1 LGGDQSFELGVERP
15 CLVDVFLL
23 HVGRGRPNR
32 GHWSQSIPLASPHRS
47 GMPCHVRVRSGAV
60 PKAWVVREL
69 GTPDKLHFEDVDPSP
84 MSDDLVRIRVRAAAV
99 NFFDLLQLGGTYQ
112 VKPELPFIPGA
123 EVAGDVE
130 AAPPGTGMRP
140 GDRVFAVVSQEG
152 LHRGGYTE
160 VTHAEPGDVRK
171 MPDGMSYAA
180 AAAFFINYQTGW
192 FALHRRANVQPGEV
206 VLVHAGAGGVGT
218 AAIQLAKAAGARV
231 IATAGSDAKLAVC
244 RDMGADVAIN
254 YNDEDFVAAVKR
266 ATDGKG
272 ADVVYDPVGGDVFDR
287 STKCVAFEGRIVVLG
302 FTSGRV
308 PTIAT
313 NHLLIKNYSI
323 VGLHWGLYR
332 QRAPQLIPECT
343 EALFALYAAGKIRPH
358 VGREA
363 PLADAVMVLEEVASR
378 KTTGKAVLTVE
389 AS

>member
-1 LGGDQSFELGVERP
+1 
-15 CLVDVFLL
+15 
-23 HVGRGRPNR
+23 
-32 GHWSQSIPLASPHRS
+32 
-47 GMPCHVRVRSGAV
+47 M
-60 PKAWVVREL
+60 
-69 GTPDKLHFEDVDPSP
+69 
-84 MSDDLVRIRVRAAAV
+84 
-99 NFFDLLQLGGTYQ
+99 
-112 VKPELPFIPGA
+112 
-123 EVAGDVE
+123 
-130 AAPPGTGMRP
+130 
-140 GDRVFAVVSQEG
+140 
-152 LHRGGYTE
+152 
-160 VTHAEPGDVRK
+160 
-171 MPDGMSYAA
+171 
-180 AAAFFINYQTGW
+180 
-192 FALHRRANVQPGEV
+192 
-206 VLVHAGAGGVGT
+206 
-218 AAIQLAKAAGARV
+218 
-231 IATAGSDAKLAVC
+231 
-244 RDMGADVAIN
+244 
-254 YNDEDFVAAVKR
+254 AAVKR

-343 EALFALYAAGKIRPH
+343 QALFALYAAGKIRPH

>member
-1 LGGDQSFELGVERP
+1 EEHQGHVLHVVRAQGPAAAVYMEIDASRLLVRTQDPDLERTAAARDFYVPRLVQEYGRWKDALALPPGPPRHVWRDRDHGYLGGDQSFELGVERP

-47 GMPCHVRVRSGAV
+47 GMPRHVRVRSGAV

-112 VKPELPFIPGA
+112 VKPELPFIP
-123 EVAGDVE
+123 
-130 AAPPGTGMRP
+130 
-140 GDRVFAVVSQEG
+140 
-152 LHRGGYTE
+152 
-160 VTHAEPGDVRK
+160 
-171 MPDGMSYAA
+171 
-180 AAAFFINYQTGW
+180 
-192 FALHRRANVQPGEV
+192 
-206 VLVHAGAGGVGT
+206 
-218 AAIQLAKAAGARV
+218 
-231 IATAGSDAKLAVC
+231 
-244 RDMGADVAIN
+244 GADVAIN

>member
-1 LGGDQSFELGVERP
+1 
-15 CLVDVFLL
+15 
-23 HVGRGRPNR
+23 
-32 GHWSQSIPLASPHRS
+32 
-47 GMPCHVRVRSGAV
+47 M

-69 GTPDKLHFEDVDPSP
+69 GTPAKLHFEDVDPSP
-84 MSDDLVRIRVRAAAV
+84 MSGDLVRIRVRAAAV
-99 NFFDLLQLGGTYQ
+99 NFFDLLQIGGTYQ

-130 AAPPGTGMRP
+130 AAPPGSGMRP

-171 MPDGMSYAA
+171 IPDGMSYAA

-231 IATAGSDAKLAVC
+231 IATAGSDAKVAVC
-244 RDMGADVAIN
+244 REMGADLAIN
-254 YNDEDFVAAVKR
+254 YNDEDFVAEVKR

-323 VGLHWGLYR
+323 AGLHWGLYR